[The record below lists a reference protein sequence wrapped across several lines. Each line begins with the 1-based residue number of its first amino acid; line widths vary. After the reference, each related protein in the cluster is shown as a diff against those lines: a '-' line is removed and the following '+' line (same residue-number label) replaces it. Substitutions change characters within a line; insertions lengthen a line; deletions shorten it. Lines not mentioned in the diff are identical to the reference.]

1 MMNQTEALNLL
12 LKMLAIPTVN
22 GDLQEENLAKFICK
36 VFHNYGVNSKIEP
49 VSPGIA
55 NVSAEIAGCDSGHVI
70 AVNGHLDTVPFGD
83 ITKWNTDPSVPHIQN
98 GCVFARG
105 ASDMKSGLAAIVVA
119 MCDISAKEELPR
131 RTLRFLGTAG
141 EEKDGIGAISACQ
154 SGWPGIPDLLI
165 IGEPTN
171 GNLGIA
177 QKGCLWLKC
186 SIKGKTSHAA
196 YPSSGINAI
205 EIGFDIYSNIKKFVS
220 RFSHFLLGNATAT
233 ITKIFGG
240 IVPNMVPDYCE
251 ILMDIRTIP
260 SLLIDAIL
268 DEADRIKLE
277 YEKKYTGLSVEFEII
292 NKRQHI
298 ETNTDDLEVVKIRN
312 AIKKITGENPLDIGI
327 NYFTDASIFIEEIP
341 NIPIVLLGP
350 GQQELAHQPNEWVG
364 IDDYLKMIEIYK
376 EILKN

>member
-1 MMNQTEALNLL
+1 MNQTEALNLL